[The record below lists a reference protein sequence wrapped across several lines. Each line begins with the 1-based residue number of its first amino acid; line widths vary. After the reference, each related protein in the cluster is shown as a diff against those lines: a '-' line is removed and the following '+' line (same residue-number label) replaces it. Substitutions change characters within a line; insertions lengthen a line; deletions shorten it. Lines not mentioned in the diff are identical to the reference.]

1 MAKPRASH
9 ILILILMAIA
19 AAILLYSGVTSQMGI
34 ITWLAMAFFIGEG
47 LIWFLKGF
55 TLDTPLPKAAD
66 RQVFKL
72 LTMLGGVGVFLT
84 LVRLAGF

>member
-1 MAKPRASH
+1 MAKPKASH
-9 ILILILMAIA
+9 ALILILMAIA
-19 AAILLYSGVTSQMGI
+19 DTVLLYSGVTFQMGI
-34 ITWLAMAFFIGEG
+34 VTWLAMAFLIGEG

-66 RQVFKL
+66 KQVFKL
-72 LTMLGGVGVFLT
+72 LAMLGGVGVFLT